1 MWRRFEE
8 TKLSQSSRRRIDL
21 NHSLNKNVFL
31 SLVLITMT
39 LLEHKLDTLK
49 LNTYLRQRLDLLLCY
64 MMSLFKYNDR
74 IVDIHIFRTA
84 TIIFRADMKDIVDK
98 L

>member
-1 MWRRFEE
+1 
-8 TKLSQSSRRRIDL
+8 
-21 NHSLNKNVFL
+21 
-31 SLVLITMT
+31 MT

-49 LNTYLRQRLDLLLCY
+49 LNTYLRQRFDLLLCY

-74 IVDIHIFRTA
+74 IVDIYIFRTA